1 MASALCADVLKAADL
16 FKPPPSSPIY
26 STACNL
32 AQQAAAGIRA
42 YNFTGLLDHDAKV
55 SGAAFQR
62 DRGLR
67 HLHDQRQS
75 HSHLRRRR
83 PSPCEAGCL
92 RRAASVEPLR
102 QLPAANHVS
111 SSAAAS
117 SAIRRSMDT
126 RGSSSPRSSTLPW
139 CSRHAAHR
147 TRAVRPAG
155 FWHRM
160 RQASSSH
167 PAQRHV
173 GKGRRADST
182 LQQEGCLVPCQ
193 NQRCTVSV
201 PLFQQCG
208 GGKGPQFK
216 TERNTW

>member
-126 RGSSSPRSSTLPW
+126 RGSSSPRSST
-139 CSRHAAHR
+139 HG
-147 TRAVRPAG
+147 RAECFRPG
-155 FWHRM
+155 YLNIP
-160 RQASSSH
+160 SLIT
-167 PAQRHV
+167 
-173 GKGRRADST
+173 GLDL
-182 LQQEGCLVPCQ
+182 LQNREMPENKAFCPFAFAWGDDDF
-193 NQRCTVSV
+193 S
-201 PLFQQCG
+201 
-208 GGKGPQFK
+208 
-216 TERNTW
+216 ERPRP